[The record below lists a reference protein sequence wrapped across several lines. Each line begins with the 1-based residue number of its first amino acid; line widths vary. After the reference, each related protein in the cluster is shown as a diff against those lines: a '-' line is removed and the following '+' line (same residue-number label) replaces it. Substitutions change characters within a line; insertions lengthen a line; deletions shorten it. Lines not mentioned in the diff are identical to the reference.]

1 MLSINEE
8 LGTLA
13 KALYLGY
20 EEEEEGIRKV
30 YRAT

>member
-20 EEEEEGIRKV
+20 EEEEGIRKV